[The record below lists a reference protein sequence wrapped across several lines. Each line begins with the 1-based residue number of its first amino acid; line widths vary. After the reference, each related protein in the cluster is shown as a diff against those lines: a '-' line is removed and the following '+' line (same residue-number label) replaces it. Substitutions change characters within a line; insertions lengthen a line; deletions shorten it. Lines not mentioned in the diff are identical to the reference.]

1 MHLQQKKQKKTHILA
16 LGLIM
21 VVLLLPGCIGQEE
34 EEIALATEPD
44 ILVIGMDTSDSVSL
58 DPAQAYEFSSCM
70 AVFALYDQ
78 LVAPK
83 EDDYSVIEPSL
94 AESWSISAD
103 GKTWTFKLRKDV
115 TFHSGNTM
123 TADDV
128 VWSFKRLVY
137 LDMAPDWVVLQFGL
151 TEEGIK
157 KIDDYTVSLTF
168 DDAYAEFLILS
179 CLTFTVG
186 SVLDSKKAM
195 ENEQT
200 TDAYPDGDMGNT
212 WLNDHDAGSGPFSLD
227 HWDKLVEIVMLTNEN
242 WWKMTPKIKKVI
254 YKDIGE
260 PSVQLMQLQEGDID
274 IAWDLETDQINQI
287 RGTEGIRIQW
297 TPQFNVD
304 YLCMNMYKF
313 EPFRDER
320 VRDAVRWSIDYD
332 GIINEILQG
341 GAIKGQTFLPEGML
355 GHNPAM
361 PYYRDVDKAKALL
374 AEAGYPNGFDVELI
388 CPNTW
393 PANDISVK
401 IAYDLAA
408 VGIRVTVTQMV
419 SGEMYQVYRAQ
430 NHEMLWG
437 GWGADYPDPDANAKP
452 FGHCETNADTAKI
465 RQLAWRNM
473 AENPELA
480 AMVDAAAIEPDQA
493 NRIGLYMEL
502 QERVLDWGPF
512 AIVYYPLLQVG
523 VRTWVEGLNLSPM
536 FYGGAMAGV
545 YKERVAA

>member
-1 MHLQQKKQKKTHILA
+1 VYLKTLHAHSPYNLYSQSFLLSFKKKGEKKMKRLKIIAAVTL
-16 LGLIM
+16 
-21 VVLLLPGCIGQEE
+21 VLVTLTFLPGCIGQEE
-34 EEIALATEPD
+34 EEVALATEPD

-70 AVFALYDQ
+70 AVFALY
-78 LVAPK
+78 
-83 EDDYSVIEPSL
+83 
-94 AESWSISAD
+94 
-103 GKTWTFKLRKDV
+103 
-115 TFHSGNTM
+115 
-123 TADDV
+123 ADDV
-128 VWSFKRLVY
+128 VWSFKRLVA
-137 LDMAPDWVVLQFGL
+137 LDLAPDWVVLQFGL

-186 SVLDSKKAM
+186 SVLDSKVAL

-200 TDAYPDGDMGNT
+200 TDEFPDGDWGNT

-242 WWKMTPKIKKVI
+242 WWKMTPIIKKLI

-260 PSVQLMQLQEGDID
+260 PSVQMMQLQEGDID
-274 IAWDLETDQINQI
+274 IAWDLQTDQINEI

-297 TPQFNVD
+297 TPQFNVN

-341 GAIKGQTFLPEGML
+341 GAIKGQTFLPQGML

-361 PYYRDVDKAKALL
+361 PYYRDVNKAKALL
-374 AEAGYPNGFDVELI
+374 AEAGYSNGFDVKLI

-393 PANDISVK
+393 PMNDIAVK
-401 IAYDLAA
+401 IAYDLAG
-408 VGIRVTVTQMV
+408 VGIRATVTQMV

-430 NHEMLWG
+430 NHEMLLG

-452 FGHCETNADTAKI
+452 FAHCETNADTAKI

-473 AENPELA
+473 AENPEFA
-480 AMVDAAAIEPDQA
+480 AMVDAAALEPDQA
-493 NRIGLYMEL
+493 NRVALYMEL

-512 AIVYYPLLQVG
+512 AIIYYPLLQVG

>member
-1 MHLQQKKQKKTHILA
+1 MQLQQKKHKKTHILA

-21 VVLLLPGCIGQEE
+21 IVLLLPGCIGQKE
-34 EEIALATEPD
+34 EEITLATDPD
-44 ILVIGMDTSDSVSL
+44 TLVIGMDTSDSVSL

-78 LVAPK
+78 LVAPNP
-83 EDDYSVIEPSL
+83 EDYSIIEPAL
-94 AESWSISAD
+94 AESWDISAD
-103 GKTWTFKLRKDV
+103 GKTYTFHLRNDV
-115 TFHSGNTM
+115 TFHSGNKM

-128 VWSFKRLVY
+128 VWSFKRLLY
-137 LDMAPDWVVLQFGL
+137 LDMAPDWVVLQLGL

-157 KIDDYTVSLTF
+157 KIDDYTMSLTF
-168 DDAYAEFLILS
+168 DEAYAEFLALS

-186 SVLDSKKAM
+186 SVVDSKVAM
-195 ENEQT
+195 EHEEK

-212 WLNDHDAGSGPFSLD
+212 WLNDHDAGTGGFKLD
-227 HWDKLVEIVMLTNEN
+227 HWDKLVEIVMLRNDN
-242 WWKMTPKIKKVI
+242 WWKMTPGVKKVI
-254 YKDIGE
+254 YKDIPE
-260 PSVQLMQLQEGDID
+260 PSTQMLQLQEGDID
-274 IAWDLETDQINQI
+274 VAWDLLTDQINEI
-287 RGTEGIRIQW
+287 RNTQGIRIQW
-297 TPQFNVD
+297 TTQFNVA
-304 YLCMNMYKF
+304 YVGMNMYKF

-332 GIINEILQG
+332 GIINEILGG
-341 GAIKGQTFLPEGML
+341 GAVKGQTFLPYGML

-361 PYYRDVDKAKALL
+361 PYYRDINKAKELL
-374 AEAGYPNGFDVELI
+374 AAAGYANGFDVEMI
-388 CPNTW
+388 CPNTP
-393 PANDISVK
+393 PANEIAVK
-401 IAYDLAA
+401 IASDLADA
-408 VGIRVTVTQMV
+408 GIRVTVTQMV

-430 NHEMLWG
+430 NHEMIWA

-452 FGHCETNADTAKI
+452 FAHCETNEDTAKI

-480 AMVDAAAIEPDQA
+480 AMVDAAALEPDQA
-493 NRIGLYMEL
+493 TRVGMYMEI

-536 FYGGAMAGV
+536 FYGGAITGV
-545 YKERVAA
+545 YKDRVAA